1 MGRRY
6 KRYLSL
12 ILAIILTVSIM
23 SIGASA
29 SAYSPKDGLVR
40 QYKNYTVLG
49 DSIAAAYG
57 TYAYYAMLPEGS
69 QICDKN
75 VIPGSYVD
83 LVSQAIGAEN
93 TYMHAHSAW
102 RTTEFLRELN
112 YPGFEYDNDQY
123 SAYYKSDYFR
133 NGLNYLPPDALDG
146 EGERMAEDIAK
157 ADIITMNY
165 GENDIFTYALTV
177 TVNKFGYLLIDDTG
191 ELSIKPFDNL
201 AEAFTEILRIA
212 TGEQIVEI
220 LLDYINSLEVGFL
233 MFKHNLPLAIDA
245 IKTLNPDVDLYVL
258 GFSDP
263 LNLNFPIDFKE
274 SFGIDIYLV
283 SDLMVAGINDYIE
296 YLCPARDEYTFID
309 VTGTTYYGS
318 AAIDWTQL
326 PKGLNG
332 MKYSTIRMFHP
343 NEKGQE
349 FMAKQIIETLTE
361 PLPFLDVNKENRYY
375 EGVMYCYNNGL
386 MSGETEHFFCPDFAM
401 TRAQMASILYRMAGS
416 PDVSGMRA
424 PFIDVNKLSW
434 AYDAIVWAYN
444 QGIIS
449 GVTKLSFKPSSCVS
463 RAQAVTMLYRYA
475 GSPQISGKADYK
487 DFKLIPSEYRDAVTW
502 ASQNGI
508 ISGFDSGYFN
518 ASAIITR
525 GQIADIVYNFS
536 SLAK

>member
-1 MGRRY
+1 MG
-6 KRYLSL
+6 KRKKYLSL
-12 ILAIILTVSIM
+12 FLALIMSVSILNV
-23 SIGASA
+23 GAFA
-29 SAYSPKDGLVR
+29 SAYSPKNGLVR

-57 TYAYYAMLPEGS
+57 THAYYAMLPEGS

-93 TYMHAHSAW
+93 VYMHAHSAW
-102 RTTEFLRELN
+102 RTTEFLREIK
-112 YPGFEYDNDQY
+112 YPSFEYDNDQY

-133 NGLNYLPPDALDG
+133 NGLNYLPPNALDG

-191 ELSIKPFDNL
+191 TLSIKPFESV

-220 LLDYINSLEVGFL
+220 LLDYINSLEVGFM
-233 MFKHNLPLAIDA
+233 MFKKNLPLAIDA

-263 LNLNFPIDFKE
+263 LNINFPIDFKE

-283 SDLMVAGINDYIE
+283 SDLMVAGINEYIRR
-296 YLCPARDEYTFID
+296 LCPARDDYTFID

-332 MKYSTIRMFHP
+332 MKYSTIKMFHP

-349 FMAKQIIETLTE
+349 FMAKKIIEALAD
-361 PLPFLDVNKENRYY
+361 PLPFLDVNKESRHYD
-375 EGVMYCYNNGL
+375 GVMYCYNNGL
-386 MSGETEHFFCPDFAM
+386 MSGETEHLFCPDFAM
-401 TRAQMASILYRMAGS
+401 TRAQMASILYRLAGS
-416 PDVSGMRA
+416 PDVSGMKA
-424 PFIDVNKLSW
+424 PFIDVSRLSW
-434 AYDAIVWAYN
+434 AYNAIVWAYN
-444 QGIIS
+444 EGIIS
-449 GVTKLSFKPSSCVS
+449 GVTMLNFNPGGCIS

-475 GSPQISGKADYK
+475 GSPPVDGAADYK
-487 DFKLIPSEYRDAVTW
+487 DFKLISSEYRDAVTW

-508 ISGFDSGYFN
+508 MRGFEGNYF
-518 ASAIITR
+518 SPYSIVSR
-525 GQIADIVYNFS
+525 GQIADIIYNY
-536 SLAK
+536 SLLNT